1 MVFIFQFKSEPLG
14 IKTRRELKENAIP
27 TCLILLYI
35 PKKGE
40 HLLNN
45 CKTKQLKNW
54 WHSTDNTP
62 KMRFTRT
69 QYHIAHFKSESL
81 IPSKVSAPALV
92 IAPQKK
98 T

>member
-45 CKTKQLKNW
+45 CKTDNQKIGDTPLITLLK
-54 WHSTDNTP
+54 
-62 KMRFTRT
+62 
-69 QYHIAHFKSESL
+69 
-81 IPSKVSAPALV
+81 
-92 IAPQKK
+92 
-98 T
+98 